1 MIKKII
7 SKIVASEIIM
17 VMLLAYASTIGIYAQ
32 KIYAA
37 ENTLEVQGVKT
48 NNENVEFDAYFI
60 NGKTKTHEIEN
71 QIGGEN
77 SINLNIAVKNAGYL
91 KNTKIEFTGS
101 QENSEANF
109 RVKDLT
115 QENQL
120 ISELNTDKNYI
131 ELNQI
136 NKNEQANIQ
145 IPICFDNKDK
155 ISLSEFSKENI
166 AKLTGTYVDANG
178 KEKQIK
184 AQIKVKLNWTQE
196 AEIALEEQI
205 EKYIPYT
212 LNNQNGV
219 MLQTKIKASILNN
232 SMPAKEENI
241 EITVPTIANK
251 KPISVNIAANT
262 TKATNGDE
270 NAIAFTKDNYI
281 YNQELGTITIT
292 VKNDA
297 DEQQNITWNKN
308 AQDEFIVT
316 YLYPQ
321 EILNNMPQEGN
332 KIQLKTKA
340 NITTYGT
347 KENTIEKTITSDA
360 ILKDSISNIVDI
372 QVSTDVEELSKGYIY
387 ANYEAE
393 EKIETEYKETINAN
407 IGSRILTDNV
417 ILYSNVDNF
426 IKDENAKGATTVNNT
441 NYAHIKELKIEKE
454 IYDKFIGEEGYINLY
469 QGSTLISTINK
480 DTQEIK
486 DKNIVVN
493 LSENDINELTIIT
506 SKPLVEGNLK
516 IELTKALKGNI
527 GYSKS
532 QMKDFT
538 KLEVNTALKAV
549 NNGIIFTE
557 QSTSKNINFTEP
569 KSTAEITINN
579 ENLSTVVTNKD
590 IELRAILK
598 TNSLNY
604 NLYKNPS
611 ITITMP
617 SYIENINVKNVQVL
631 FDDELKIK
639 TANLVQ
645 NADGTKAIAI
655 QFEGTQ
661 TKYNIGNIAGGTNI
675 VITADIDV
683 NKLTPN
689 TKAEI
694 KMNYTNE
701 NTIQE
706 TASVM
711 RTRSIAQ
718 AQVEQNETSTVV
730 GFTAPT
736 GIVTMNGIAG
746 YKEGAEELTSISG
759 EEKIGVIYIM
769 SASKEATFNMS
780 VMNNYNNTIE
790 NVVILG
796 RTPFAGNKKIIT
808 TKELGSTMDLGL
820 TTPITVNGID
830 SSKVTI
836 YYSEN
841 KEATADLNNSSN
853 GWTQTVTDLSKVK
866 SYLIVTNN
874 YVMNTADT
882 INFTYNALIPENLQ
896 HNQSAY
902 ETYAVYFTNNLE
914 TGMVQDKQESAK
926 VGVTTGK
933 GPVLEA
939 QITSNVK
946 ENEEVLSGNLIKY
959 TVTVKNTGDIEANNV
974 KITIPIPDN
983 TKYVEMVNEEEQ
995 IYDVNYSAE
1004 KVTYTVEKI
1013 EKEQTITKDFWIIVQ
1028 RLQGSQRFCKNES
1041 HFIEKEFL
1049 DENSKPYKVKIHDD
1063 ENIVDD
1069 TSIYESEI
1077 SVSAEIS
1084 EENLEK
1090 SIETNKIQNKL
1101 KNSHF
1106 SIEQEV
1112 DLYDTKILKE
1122 NDEVEYV
1129 LNIYNY
1135 YSTDNT
1141 IVETYIPTQ
1150 LEYIKITEETI
1161 NDSGRNTKEIEESR
1175 ITYDSNTG
1183 KLQIKIDGTEKTR
1196 RLIHIY
1202 EKVKETSKKIY
1213 NDKITFKASV
1223 YAKDVDKESTNEI
1236 SATIV
1241 KNSLKITQ
1249 TSNIPEESK
1258 IQPDEEYQYKII
1270 IESEGEKT
1278 GKSTYINL
1286 TDKLPKE
1293 ITFIKTTQKAQDG
1306 QEQELAAYLQDD
1318 NIINMGVSIEEGTLK
1333 EITIYVKAKIQEQ
1346 ETKITNEIEAYTN
1359 ENEKIEVNSITHY
1372 IEATDIDN
1380 IDTDDQITKRI
1391 SGQVWI
1397 DENKDGIKD
1406 EEETKVSNVTVML
1419 LNNST
1424 GKLLTNNNGEVVK
1437 ETTAEN
1443 GTYTFKNVPQGKY
1456 TVIFLYDTAN
1466 YSSTVY
1472 KKEGID
1478 QTKNSDAID
1487 TQIILDGT
1495 KQTVAITEE
1504 ITLANSNIYNIDL
1517 GLVINPKFDLKLDK
1531 TVSKIIV
1538 QDSTGTKTY
1547 NYEDS
1552 KLAKRD
1558 LVGKQINSTTVVVEY
1573 KIKVT
1578 NEGAVSG
1585 YVKKIADYMPSELKF
1600 SSELNK
1606 DWYQGENGTLY
1617 NSSLANTLI
1626 NPGETKE
1633 ITLLLTKKLTEE
1645 NVGLIHNS
1653 AEIYEA
1659 YNDIGLKDIDS
1670 TPGNKQT
1677 DEDDQSSADVLLTV
1691 KTGETILFVLLT
1703 LGIISTIAISAYVIK
1718 RKILK

>member
-184 AQIKVKLNWTQE
+184 AQIKIKLNWTQE

-251 KPISVNIAANT
+251 KPISVDIAANT

-706 TASVM
+706 LATLTK
-711 RTRSIAQ
+711 TRSITQ
-718 AQVEQNETSTVV
+718 TPIEQSETSTVV

-736 GIVTMNGIAG
+736 GIVTMNGIKG
-746 YKEGAEELTSISG
+746 YKEGSEELTSISG
-759 EEKIGVIYIM
+759 EEKIGVIDIM
-769 SASKEATFNMS
+769 SEAKEATFNMS

-796 RTPFAGNKKIIT
+796 RTPFAGNKEIIT

-946 ENEEVLSGNLIKY
+946 ENEEILTGKFIKY
-959 TVTVKNTGDIEANNV
+959 TVTVKNAGEETVEGVVATVDLPSYLTNIEFYKGESGIYNTNNEKTISLQIGQIEAG
-974 KITIPIPDN
+974 KSI
-983 TKYVEMVNEEEQ
+983 Q
-995 IYDVNYSAE
+995 
-1004 KVTYTVEKI
+1004 
-1013 EKEQTITKDFWIIVQ
+1013 KDFWV
-1028 RLQGSQRFCKNES
+1028 
-1041 HFIEKEFL
+1041 
-1049 DENSKPYKVKIHDD
+1049 V
-1063 ENIVDD
+1063 V
-1069 TSIYESEI
+1069 
-1077 SVSAEIS
+1077 
-1084 EENLEK
+1084 
-1090 SIETNKIQNKL
+1090 NKL
-1101 KNSHF
+1101 KIKDICTDATHYETYEGITIHSTEYTHKY
-1106 SIEQEV
+1106 SDYKKMSSLYAKVTAKDLQKEV
-1112 DLYDTKILKE
+1112 RS
-1122 NDEVEYV
+1122 NEVKNTIKQAYFKLSTFTTGAGEV
-1129 LNIYNY
+1129 LNQN
-1135 YSTDNT
+1135 DNFQFN
-1141 IVETYIPTQ
+1141 INASLYF
-1150 LEYIKITEETI
+1150 EETTSQNTVITVKVPKELTYKNATIKKYNIEKQELENLTEGI
-1161 NDSGRNTKEIEESR
+1161 NYNDDTRIITINLGNITATDDKQIEISYTVNALEEGIYSKD
-1175 ITYDSNTG
+1175 ITSIAT
-1183 KLQIKIDGTEKTR
+1183 IKADGIQE
-1196 RLIHIY
+1196 
-1202 EKVKETSKKIY
+1202 ETSKPIVDTISKEGI
-1213 NDKITFKASV
+1213 KAS
-1223 YAKDVDKESTNEI
+1223 
-1236 SATIV
+1236 
-1241 KNSLKITQ
+1241 Q
-1249 TSNIPEESK
+1249 TSNIAQNTE
-1258 IQPDEEYQYKII
+1258 IDAQDTLIYIAT
-1270 IESEGEKT
+1270 IENIGGNIVSVNIK
-1278 GKSTYINL
+1278 
-1286 TDKLPKE
+1286 DQLPKE
-1293 ITFIKTTQKAQDG
+1293 LQYAYAEYTIDDETKQLSNSSTEENNVELNIVIPQGKTAEVKIYTIVGEVTQDKTITNTIKVSSKNTKEVTTNTINHKIKAVNYDNR
-1306 QEQELAAYLQDD
+1306 DD
-1318 NIINMGVSIEEGTLK
+1318 N
-1333 EITIYVKAKIQEQ
+1333 
-1346 ETKITNEIEAYTN
+1346 TKVLR
-1359 ENEKIEVNSITHY
+1359 K
-1372 IEATDIDN
+1372 
-1380 IDTDDQITKRI
+1380 I
-1391 SGQVWI
+1391 SGQVWL
-1397 DENKDGIKD
+1397 DSNKDGVKD
-1406 EEETKVSNVTVML
+1406 ENESKLSNIQVML
-1419 LNNST
+1419 INNET
-1424 GKLLTNNNGEVVK
+1424 GKIQT
-1437 ETTAEN
+1437 EN
-1443 GTYTFKNVPQGKY
+1443 QMTSEDGIYTFRNIPNGKY
-1456 TVIFLYDTAN
+1456 TAIFLYDTAN
-1466 YSSTVY
+1466 YSPTTY
-1472 KKEGID
+1472 RKEGVSEEV
-1478 QTKNSDAID
+1478 NSDAID
-1487 TQIILDGT
+1487 TEITLDGQKRT
-1495 KQTVAITEE
+1495 AAITEE
-1504 ITLANSNIYNIDL
+1504 IVVTDSNIYNIDL

-1558 LVGKQINSTTVVVEY
+1558 LVGKQINSTTIVVEY

-1659 YNDIGLKDIDS
+1659 YNDLGLKDIDS

-1691 KTGETILFVLLT
+1691 KTGETILIIIISLA
-1703 LGIISTIAISAYVIK
+1703 IISTIAISAYIIK
-1718 RKILK
+1718 RKILR

>member
-407 IGSRILTDNV
+407 IGSRNLTDNV

-532 QMKDFT
+532 QMKDFN

-549 NNGIIFTE
+549 NDGIIFTE

-689 TKAEI
+689 TKAEM

-711 RTRSIAQ
+711 RSRSIAQ

-736 GIVTMNGIAG
+736 GIVTMNGITG

-759 EEKIGVIYIM
+759 EEKNATIDIM

-796 RTPFAGNKKIIT
+796 RTPFAGNKEIIT

-946 ENEEVLSGNLIKY
+946 ENEEILSGNLIKY

-974 KITIPIPDN
+974 KITIPIHKNLKRVYMEDE
-983 TKYVEMVNEEEQ
+983 TKGF
-995 IYDVNYSAE
+995 
-1004 KVTYTVEKI
+1004 YTVDYNATQI
-1013 EKEQTITKDFWIIVQ
+1013 EEIISNIPEGKTIKKDFWMIAQ
-1028 RLQGSQRFCKNES
+1028 RLDDSETYCKIEDHFETNVYTDNNGQQWTVRS
-1041 HFIEKEFL
+1041 HK
-1049 DENSKPYKVKIHDD
+1049 DD
-1063 ENIVDD
+1063 IKDD
-1069 TSIYESEI
+1069 TSIFETQI
-1077 SVSAEIS
+1077 STVANIIV
-1084 EENLEK
+1084 ENLEK
-1090 SIETNKIQNKL
+1090 SIETNKVINKL
-1101 KNSHF
+1101 KNAHF
-1106 SIEQEV
+1106 SIKQELYNETLYEKDELRYKIQV
-1112 DLYDTKILKE
+1112 FNYYDSKNTILDIYLPTELEYEKILEEKVMPDLSRDMLEIDSSRISYDT
-1122 NDEVEYV
+1122 
-1129 LNIYNY
+1129 
-1135 YSTDNT
+1135 S
-1141 IVETYIPTQ
+1141 
-1150 LEYIKITEETI
+1150 
-1161 NDSGRNTKEIEESR
+1161 
-1175 ITYDSNTG
+1175 TG
-1183 KLQIKIDGTEKTR
+1183 KLQIQLDGTAEKMNVIEIN
-1196 RLIHIY
+1196 L
-1202 EKVKETSKKIY
+1202 KVKSTSQESYSK
-1213 NDKITFKASV
+1213 KITFKASV

-1359 ENEKIEVNSITHY
+1359 ENEKIEVNSVTHY

-1487 TQIILDGT
+1487 TQIILDET

-1504 ITLANSNIYNIDL
+1504 ITVANSNIYNIDL

-1558 LVGKQINSTTVVVEY
+1558 LIGKQINSTTVVVEY

-1659 YNDIGLKDIDS
+1659 YNDLGLKDIDS

-1677 DEDDQSSADVLLTV
+1677 DEDDQSSADILLTV
-1691 KTGETILFVLLT
+1691 KTGETILFVILT
-1703 LGIISTIAISAYVIK
+1703 LGIISAIAISAYVIK

>member
-393 EKIETEYKETINAN
+393 EKIETEYKEIINAN

-506 SKPLVEGNLK
+506 SKPLVEGKLK

-706 TASVM
+706 LATLTK
-711 RTRSIAQ
+711 TRSITQ
-718 AQVEQNETSTVV
+718 TPIEQSETSTVV

-759 EEKIGVIYIM
+759 EEKIGVIDIM
-769 SASKEATFNMS
+769 SEAKEATFNMS

-796 RTPFAGNKKIIT
+796 RTPFAGNKEIIT

-853 GWTQTVTDLSKVK
+853 GWTQNVTDLSKVK

-946 ENEEVLSGNLIKY
+946 ENEEVLTGKFIKY
-959 TVTVKNTGDIEANNV
+959 TVTVKNAGEETVEGVVATVDLPSYLTNIEFYKGESGIYNTNNEKTISLQIGQIEAGKSIQKDFWVVVNNLEIEETKDIYSDYKIISSITAKV
-974 KITIPIPDN
+974 TAQKMEKELISNEAKNTIVQSHFEFTTWTTTSGIEVLNQNEEIKFNINVKLNSAYEQKANEETYQTVDNAVITVNVPNELTYKKAVIKKYNRETETGEEITDGINYDSNARKITISLGKITQGDY
-983 TKYVEMVNEEEQ
+983 KQ
-995 IYDVNYSAE
+995 IEIS
-1004 KVTYTVEKI
+1004 YTVNALEEGIYLKDI
-1013 EKEQTITKDFWIIVQ
+1013 TSIATIKADGIQEET
-1028 RLQGSQRFCKNES
+1028 SN
-1041 HFIEKEFL
+1041 
-1049 DENSKPYKVKIHDD
+1049 P
-1063 ENIVDD
+1063 IVD
-1069 TSIYESEI
+1069 TI
-1077 SVSAEIS
+1077 S
-1084 EENLEK
+1084 
-1090 SIETNKIQNKL
+1090 
-1101 KNSHF
+1101 
-1106 SIEQEV
+1106 
-1112 DLYDTKILKE
+1112 KE
-1122 NDEVEYV
+1122 G
-1129 LNIYNY
+1129 I
-1135 YSTDNT
+1135 
-1141 IVETYIPTQ
+1141 
-1150 LEYIKITEETI
+1150 
-1161 NDSGRNTKEIEESR
+1161 
-1175 ITYDSNTG
+1175 
-1183 KLQIKIDGTEKTR
+1183 
-1196 RLIHIY
+1196 
-1202 EKVKETSKKIY
+1202 
-1213 NDKITFKASV
+1213 KAS
-1223 YAKDVDKESTNEI
+1223 
-1236 SATIV
+1236 
-1241 KNSLKITQ
+1241 Q
-1249 TSNIPEESK
+1249 TSNIAQNTE
-1258 IQPDEEYQYKII
+1258 IDAQDTLIYIAT
-1270 IESEGEKT
+1270 IENIGGNIVSVNIK
-1278 GKSTYINL
+1278 
-1286 TDKLPKE
+1286 DQLPKE
-1293 ITFIKTTQKAQDG
+1293 LQYAYAEYTIDDETKQLSNSSTEENNVELNIVIPQGKTAEVKIYTIVGEVTQDKTITNTIKVSSKNTKEVTTNTINHKIKAVNYDDR
-1306 QEQELAAYLQDD
+1306 DD
-1318 NIINMGVSIEEGTLK
+1318 N
-1333 EITIYVKAKIQEQ
+1333 
-1346 ETKITNEIEAYTN
+1346 TKVLR
-1359 ENEKIEVNSITHY
+1359 K
-1372 IEATDIDN
+1372 
-1380 IDTDDQITKRI
+1380 I
-1391 SGQVWI
+1391 SGQVWL
-1397 DENKDGIKD
+1397 DSNKDGVKD
-1406 EEETKVSNVTVML
+1406 ENESKLSNIQVML
-1419 LNNST
+1419 INNET
-1424 GKLLTNNNGEVVK
+1424 GKIQT
-1437 ETTAEN
+1437 EN
-1443 GTYTFKNVPQGKY
+1443 QMTSEDGIYTFRNIPNGKY
-1456 TVIFLYDTAN
+1456 TAIFLYDTAN
-1466 YSSTVY
+1466 YSPTTY
-1472 KKEGID
+1472 RKEGVSEEV
-1478 QTKNSDAID
+1478 NSDAID
-1487 TQIILDGT
+1487 TEITLDGQKRT
-1495 KQTVAITEE
+1495 AAITEE
-1504 ITLANSNIYNIDL
+1504 IVVTDSNIYNIDL
-1517 GLVINPKFDLKLDK
+1517 GLIINPKFDLKLDK
-1531 TVSKIIV
+1531 TVSKITI
-1538 QDSTGTKTY
+1538 QNSKETKTY

-1558 LVGKQINSTTVVVEY
+1558 IVGKEINSTTAVIEY

-1585 YVKKIADYMPSELKF
+1585 YVKKIADYMPKELKF

-1617 NSSLANTLI
+1617 NSSLANNLI
-1626 NPGETKE
+1626 NPGESKE
-1633 ITLLLTKKLTEE
+1633 VTLILTKKLNE
-1645 NVGLIHNS
+1645 NDMSLIQNS

-1659 YNDIGLKDIDS
+1659 YNDLGLEDIDS
-1670 TPGNKQT
+1670 KAGNKQAN
-1677 DEDDQSSADVLLTV
+1677 EDDYSSADVLFTV
-1691 KTGETILFVLLT
+1691 KTGETILIIIISLA
-1703 LGIISTIAISAYVIK
+1703 IISTIAISAYIIK
-1718 RKILK
+1718 RKILR